1 MRSLHA
7 LTGALAAG
15 LFLACAA
22 GRIGAAPITPTRDD
36 EVIEVLPASAG
47 NRGEDRQLRKRLAA
61 RPDDVKLATA
71 VARRYLEQAREVG
84 DPRFAGLALAALR
97 AWPDANAAPDD
108 VLLLR
113 ATLEQYLH
121 EFDAAVGAPAPAACA
136 AGQRAAIAGL
146 ADAGDGAARARPLRG
161 VRCGVPPGRRAEI
174 YQAACLAENAA
185 LRGETAAARRSFE
198 TMLAARGLPAERAAG

>member
-1 MRSLHA
+1 
-7 LTGALAAG
+7 
-15 LFLACAA
+15 LACAA
-22 GRIGAAPITPTRDD
+22 AAVGAAPITPTRDD

-71 VARRYLEQAREVG
+71 VARRYLEQARESG

-121 EFDAAVGAPAPAACA
+121 EFDAAVAHLRVLLARPGSERQAQAWLTLATVLRVQGRYAESDDACRRSPVPTCTRPRAWPRTQRCA
-136 AGQRAAIAGL
+136 ARPQPHGAASRRCSQRAA
-146 ADAGDGAARARPLRG
+146 
-161 VRCGVPPGRRAEI
+161 CPP
-174 YQAACLAENAA
+174 
-185 LRGETAAARRSFE
+185 
-198 TMLAARGLPAERAAG
+198 ERAAG

>member
-22 GRIGAAPITPTRDD
+22 GAIGAAPITPTRDD

-71 VARRYLEQAREVG
+71 VARRYLEQARESAIRASPAWRWRRCAPG
-84 DPRFAGLALAALR
+84 PTRTPR
-97 AWPDANAAPDD
+97 P
-108 VLLLR
+108 
-113 ATLEQYLH
+113 T
-121 EFDAAVGAPAPAACA
+121 
-136 AGQRAAIAGL
+136 
-146 ADAGDGAARARPLRG
+146 
-161 VRCGVPPGRRAEI
+161 RC
-174 YQAACLAENAA
+174 CSC
-185 LRGETAAARRSFE
+185 ARRSSS
-198 TMLAARGLPAERAAG
+198 TCTSSMPRSRTCACCWRGRAASGNRRPG